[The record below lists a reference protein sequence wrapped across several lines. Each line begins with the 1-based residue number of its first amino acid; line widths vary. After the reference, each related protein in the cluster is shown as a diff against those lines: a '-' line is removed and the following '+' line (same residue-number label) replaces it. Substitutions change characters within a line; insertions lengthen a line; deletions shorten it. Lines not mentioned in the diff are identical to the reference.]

1 MGIDRIGK
9 NAPVPAPEV
18 GGRAGIEDVAR
29 PAGHAFQVPT
39 AGAHQAT
46 GAAAVDPARPAGPL
60 ERLRA
65 GEVDLGGYV
74 DLKVHEATAHLAS
87 LPPVELEK
95 IRTALREKLAND
107 PELVDLLRT
116 ATGEVLQPDDD

>member
-9 NAPVPAPEV
+9 NGPPAAAPEV
-18 GGRAGIEDVAR
+18 GGSAAR
-29 PAGHAFQVPT
+29 PAGQAFQVSE
-39 AGAHQAT
+39 AGTPKAVGAT
-46 GAAAVDPARPAGPL
+46 GVDPTRSAGPL

-74 DLKVHEATAHLAS
+74 DLKVHEATAHLSS

-95 IRTALREKLAND
+95 IRSALREKLASD

-116 ATGEVLQPDDD
+116 ATGEVLPPDDD

>member
-9 NAPVPAPEV
+9 NGSVPAP
-18 GGRAGIEDVAR
+18 DVDGPSSAR
-29 PAGHAFQVPT
+29 PAGQAFQVPN
-39 AGAHQAT
+39 AGAPKTTEST
-46 GAAAVDPARPAGPL
+46 GVDPARPAGPL

-74 DLKVHEATAHLAS
+74 DLKVHEATAPLAS

-116 ATGEVLQPDDD
+116 ATGEVLPPDDD

>member
-9 NAPVPAPEV
+9 NGPVPAPEV
-18 GGRAGIEDVAR
+18 SGPSSAR
-29 PAGHAFQVPT
+29 PAGQAFQVPT
-39 AGAHQAT
+39 AGAPKPPVAT
-46 GAAAVDPARPAGPL
+46 GVDPARPAGPL

-116 ATGEVLQPDDD
+116 ATGEVLPPDND